1 METDSVLPSQV
12 PLSSDPEAFAD
23 MDKDNAEIV
32 YGEDSEGYDDNQADN
47 VMSLNEDYNEDAA
60 SDTEV
65 VEE

>member
-1 METDSVLPSQV
+1 
-12 PLSSDPEAFAD
+12 

-32 YGEDSEGYDDNQADN
+32 YGEDSEGYDDNHADN
-47 VMSLNEDYNEDAA
+47 VMSLDEDYNEDAA

>member
-1 METDSVLPSQV
+1 
-12 PLSSDPEAFAD
+12 

>member
-1 METDSVLPSQV
+1 MKGEA
-12 PLSSDPEAFAD
+12 DPEAFAD

-47 VMSLNEDYNEDAA
+47 VMSLDEDYNEDAA